1 MFISLL
7 FSMAIYVAGA
17 VLLPGLAWFF
27 LERAFGAGRITA
39 WREWK
44 PAYFRDAFCVAL
56 FGSAAAMG
64 LARLPAL
71 LARWPLLRHTLAA
84 GVPQNLD
91 LLNPAAGALASAIA
105 AGFLAVGLLGLAAG
119 LVAAY
124 VRGTWARAG
133 LMILYAVLMA
143 RNVATPGAFLREAA
157 LQLLAVAALWYG
169 VAHIAQFNVLGYFLL
184 AALVTLV
191 PSAIDLLEQPNP
203 SLHANG
209 YAVLAIAIA
218 ILAWPLMRWQRGA

>member
-1 MFISLL
+1 
-7 FSMAIYVAGA
+7 
-17 VLLPGLAWFF
+17 
-27 LERAFGAGRITA
+27 
-39 WREWK
+39 
-44 PAYFRDAFCVAL
+44 
-56 FGSAAAMG
+56 
-64 LARLPAL
+64 
-71 LARWPLLRHTLAA
+71 
-84 GVPQNLD
+84 
-91 LLNPAAGALASAIA
+91 
-105 AGFLAVGLLGLAAG
+105 
-119 LVAAY
+119 
-124 VRGTWARAG
+124 
-133 LMILYAVLMA
+133 MILYAVLMA